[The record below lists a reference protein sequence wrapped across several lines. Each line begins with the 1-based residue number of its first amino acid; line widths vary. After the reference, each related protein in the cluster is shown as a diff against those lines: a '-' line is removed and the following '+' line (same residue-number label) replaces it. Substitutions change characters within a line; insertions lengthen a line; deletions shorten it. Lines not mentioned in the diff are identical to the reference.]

1 MLMPHGRMTM
11 GNADEILNFDV
22 VGLAAKLRSREL
34 SPVEVTD
41 AYLDRIAA
49 TEKRLCAYI
58 TVTAELA
65 RATALRA
72 EREIAAGNWRGTFH
86 GVPIAL
92 KDLCC
97 TKGILTTSGS
107 KVLADHVPDYDATV
121 WTRLAAAGAIL
132 LGKLNMHEF
141 ACGGT
146 AKTAWGT
153 TLNPYDPERIPG
165 GSSSGSG
172 AAIVARSAAATL
184 GSDTGGSIRIPAAF
198 CGCVGLKQTWGRVS
212 RYGILPLADS
222 LDHVGPITRSVRD
235 AAAMLQVIAG
245 HDPND
250 PTSSS
255 EPVPDYSAALGRDL
269 KGVRVGI
276 IRELG
281 RDISAEVAEA
291 FDGAMRTLRDLGAT
305 VDEVSIPL
313 IDAAPALAMNIMY
326 AEGLEY
332 HERWFTERSQ
342 DYGRGVRRML
352 EAAIALPATAY
363 IRSQRARAQMMA
375 EAMRSLEGRDVL
387 ATPACMMAPMKI
399 AEARE
404 GKIGLAQLIRH
415 TAPFN
420 LTGQPA
426 LAIPTGIGADRAP
439 IAIQIVGRP
448 FDEASVLRVADAYE
462 RARGALPPPEFN

>member
-1 MLMPHGRMTM
+1 MAK
-11 GNADEILNFDV
+11 ADEILNLDV
-22 VGLAAKLRSREL
+22 VGLSAELRSREL
-34 SPVEVTD
+34 SPVEVTE

-65 RATALRA
+65 RATALAA
-72 EREIAAGNWRGTFH
+72 ECEIAAGNWRGTFH

-107 KVLADHVPDYDATV
+107 KVLADHVPACDATV
-121 WTRLAAAGAIL
+121 WSRLLAAGAIL

-198 CGCVGLKQTWGRVS
+198 CGCVGLKQTWSRVS

-250 PTSSS
+250 PSSS
-255 EPVPDYSAALGRDL
+255 KEPVPDYSAALGRDL

-276 IRELG
+276 IRELS
-281 RDISAEVAEA
+281 RDISDQVAQS
-291 FDGAMRTLRDLGAT
+291 FDGAIRTLSGLGAM
-305 VDEVSIPL
+305 VDEVSIPS
-313 IDAAPALAMNIMY
+313 IDAAPSIAMNIMY
-326 AEGLEY
+326 AEALEY
-332 HERWFTERSQ
+332 HERWFIERPQ

-363 IRSQRARAQMMA
+363 LRSQRARAQMMA
-375 EAMRSLEGRDVL
+375 EAMRALEGRDVL

-399 AEARE
+399 AEGRE
-404 GKIGLAQLIRH
+404 SKFGLAQLIRH

-426 LAIPTGIGADRAP
+426 IAIPTEIGADGAP
-439 IAIQIVGRP
+439 LSIQIVGRP
-448 FDEASVLRVADAYE
+448 FDESSVLRVADAYE
-462 RARGALPPPEFN
+462 RARGALAAPPEFN

>member
-1 MLMPHGRMTM
+1 MTM
-11 GNADEILNFDV
+11 AKGDEILNLDV
-22 VGLAAKLRSREL
+22 VGLAAKLRAREL

-65 RATALRA
+65 RATALAA

-97 TKGILTTSGS
+97 TKGIPTTSGS
-107 KVLADHVPDYDATV
+107 KVLADHVPDFDATV
-121 WTRLAAAGAIL
+121 WTRLQAAGAIL
-132 LGKLNMHEF
+132 LGKVNMHEF

-198 CGCVGLKQTWGRVS
+198 CGCVGLKQTWSRVS
-212 RYGILPLADS
+212 RYGILQLSGS

-255 EPVPDYSAALGRDL
+255 EPVPDYSAALGGDL

-276 IRELG
+276 ISELA
-281 RDISAEVAEA
+281 RDIAAEVAQS
-291 FDGAMRTLRDLGAT
+291 FDGAMRTLGRLGAI
-305 VDEVSIPL
+305 VDEVSIPS
-313 IDAAPALAMNIMY
+313 IDDASAVALNIMY
-326 AEGLEY
+326 AEALEY
-332 HERWFTERSQ
+332 HESWFTERPQ

-363 IRSQRARAQMMA
+363 VRAQRARAQMMA
-375 EAMRSLEGRDVL
+375 EAMRALEGRAVL
-387 ATPACMMAPMKI
+387 ATPVCMTAPLKI

-404 GKIGLAQLIRH
+404 GKLGLAQLIRH

-420 LTGQPA
+420 VTGQPA
-426 LAIPTGIGADRAP
+426 LAIPTAIGANRAP
-439 IAIQIVGRP
+439 LAIQIVGRP
-448 FDEASVLRVADAYE
+448 FDEPSVLRVADAYE
-462 RARGALPPPEFN
+462 RARGALPSPEFH

>member
-1 MLMPHGRMTM
+1 MDK
-11 GNADEILNFDV
+11 ADEILNLDV
-22 VGLAAKLRSREL
+22 VGLAAKLHAREL
-34 SPVEVTD
+34 SPVEVTE

-49 TEKRLCAYI
+49 TEKSLCAYI

-65 RATALRA
+65 RAAAQRA

-86 GVPIAL
+86 GVPVAL

-97 TKGILTTSGS
+97 TKGIPTTAGS
-107 KVLADHVPDYDATV
+107 KVLADYVPDHDATV

-146 AKTAWGT
+146 ARTAWGT

-172 AAIVARSAAATL
+172 AAIVARSATATL

-198 CGCVGLKQTWGRVS
+198 CGCVGLKQTWSRVS

-235 AAAMLQVIAG
+235 AAAMLQVLAG

-250 PTSSS
+250 PTSSR
-255 EPVPDYSAALGRDL
+255 EPVPDYSVALGRDL
-269 KGVRVGI
+269 KDVRVGI
-276 IRELG
+276 IRELNC
-281 RDISAEVAEA
+281 DVTAEVARA
-291 FDGAMRTLRDLGAT
+291 FDGAMRTLRGLGAV
-305 VDEVSIPL
+305 VDEVSIPS
-313 IDAAPALAMNIMY
+313 IDAAPAAAMTIMY
-326 AEGLEY
+326 AEALEY
-332 HERWFTERSQ
+332 HERWFIERPQ
-342 DYGRGVRRML
+342 DYGRGVRRLL
-352 EAAIALPATAY
+352 EAAAALPATAY
-363 IRSQRARAQMMA
+363 IRAQRARALITA
-375 EAMRSLEGRDVL
+375 EAMRALEGRDAL
-387 ATPACMMAPMKI
+387 ATPACMTAPLKI

-404 GKIGLAQLIRH
+404 GKMGLAQLIRH

-420 LTGQPA
+420 VTGQPA
-426 LAIPTGIGADRAP
+426 LAMPIGIGPDGAP
-439 IAIQIVGRP
+439 LAMQIVGRP
-448 FDEASVLRVADAYE
+448 FDESAVLRVADAYE
-462 RARGALPPPEFN
+462 RARGALEPPKFD

>member
-1 MLMPHGRMTM
+1 MTM
-11 GNADEILNFDV
+11 AKGDEILNLDV
-22 VGLAAKLRSREL
+22 VGLAAKLRAREL

-65 RATALRA
+65 RVSALAA

-97 TKGILTTSGS
+97 TKGIPTTSGS

-121 WTRLAAAGAIL
+121 WTRLQAAGAIL

-172 AAIVARSAAATL
+172 AAIVAQSAAATL

-198 CGCVGLKQTWGRVS
+198 CGCVGLKQTWSRVS
-212 RYGILPLADS
+212 RYGILPLSDS

-250 PTSSS
+250 PTSSG

-281 RDISAEVAEA
+281 RDVTAEITQS
-291 FDGAMRTLRDLGAT
+291 FDGAMRVLGGLGAV
-305 VDEVSIPL
+305 VDEVSIPS
-313 IDAAPALAMNIMY
+313 IDDASTVALNIMY
-326 AEGLEY
+326 AEALEF
-332 HERWFTERSQ
+332 HERWFIERSQ

-352 EAAIALPATAY
+352 EAAIALPAVAY
-363 IRSQRARAQMMA
+363 VRSQRARAQLMA
-375 EAMRSLEGRDVL
+375 EAMRALEGRDVL
-387 ATPACMMAPMKI
+387 ATPVCMTAPLKI

-404 GKIGLAQLIRH
+404 GKLGLAQLIRH

-420 LTGQPA
+420 VTGQPA
-426 LAIPTGIGADRAP
+426 LAIPTGIGANRAP
-439 IAIQIVGRP
+439 LAIQIVGRP
-448 FDEASVLRVADAYE
+448 FDELSVLRVADAYE
-462 RARGALPPPEFN
+462 RARGALPSPVFN

>member
-1 MLMPHGRMTM
+1 M
-11 GNADEILNFDV
+11 GKADEILNLDV

-49 TEKRLCAYI
+49 TEKTLCAYI

-65 RATALRA
+65 RATALAA

-107 KVLADHVPDYDATV
+107 KVLADHVPDCDATV
-121 WTRLAAAGAIL
+121 WTRLSAAGAIL

-198 CGCVGLKQTWGRVS
+198 CGCVGLKQTWSRVS

-250 PTSSS
+250 PTSSD

-269 KGVRVGI
+269 KGVRVGT

-281 RDISAEVAEA
+281 RDISAEVSEA
-291 FDGAMRTLRDLGAT
+291 FNGAMSTLRGLGAI
-305 VDEVSIPL
+305 VDEVSIPSM
-313 IDAAPALAMNIMY
+313 DAAPALAMNIMY

-332 HERWFTERSQ
+332 HERWFTERPQ

-352 EAAIALPATAY
+352 EAAVALPATAY
-363 IRSQRARAQMMA
+363 IRSQRARAQLVA
-375 EAMRSLEGRDVL
+375 EAMRALEGRDVL
-387 ATPACMMAPMKI
+387 ATAACMVAPMKI

-439 IAIQIVGRP
+439 MAIQIIGRP
-448 FDEASVLRVADAYE
+448 FDESSVLRVADAYE
-462 RARGALPPPEFN
+462 RVRGALPSAEFN

>member
-1 MLMPHGRMTM
+1 MTM
-11 GNADEILNFDV
+11 AKGDEILNLDV
-22 VGLAAKLRSREL
+22 VGLAAKLRAREL

-65 RATALRA
+65 RVSALAA

-97 TKGILTTSGS
+97 TKGIPTTSGS

-121 WTRLAAAGAIL
+121 WTRLLAAGAIL

-172 AAIVARSAAATL
+172 AAIVAQSAAATL

-198 CGCVGLKQTWGRVS
+198 CGCVGLKQTWSRVS
-212 RYGILPLADS
+212 RYGILPLSDS

-250 PTSSS
+250 PTSSG
-255 EPVPDYSAALGRDL
+255 ETVPDYSAALGRDL

-276 IRELG
+276 IRELC
-281 RDISAEVAEA
+281 RDVTAEITQS
-291 FDGAMRTLRDLGAT
+291 FDGAMRVLGRLGAV
-305 VDEVSIPL
+305 VDEVSIPS
-313 IDAAPALAMNIMY
+313 IDDASTVALNIMY
-326 AEGLEY
+326 AEALEF
-332 HERWFTERSQ
+332 HERWFIERSQ

-352 EAAIALPATAY
+352 EAAIALPAVAY
-363 IRSQRARAQMMA
+363 VRSQRARAQLMA
-375 EAMRSLEGRDVL
+375 EAMRALESRDVL
-387 ATPACMMAPMKI
+387 ATPVCMTAPLKI

-404 GKIGLAQLIRH
+404 GKLGLAQLIRH

-420 LTGQPA
+420 VTGQPA
-426 LAIPTGIGADRAP
+426 LAIPTGIGANRAP
-439 IAIQIVGRP
+439 LAIQIVGRP
-448 FDEASVLRVADAYE
+448 FDELSVLRVADAYE
-462 RARGALPPPEFN
+462 RARGALPSPEFN

>member
-1 MLMPHGRMTM
+1 MTM
-11 GNADEILNFDV
+11 ARADEILNLDV
-22 VGLAAKLRSREL
+22 VGLAAKMRSREL

-49 TEKRLCAYI
+49 SEKRLCAYI

-65 RATALRA
+65 RAAALAA
-72 EREIAAGNWRGTFH
+72 EREIAAGHWRGTFH

-97 TKGILTTSGS
+97 TRGIPTTSGS

-172 AAIVARSAAATL
+172 AAIVAHSAAATL

-198 CGCVGLKQTWGRVS
+198 CGCVGLKQTWSRVS

-250 PTSSS
+250 PTSSL

-269 KGVRVGI
+269 KDMRIGI
-276 IRELG
+276 IRELS
-281 RDISAEVAEA
+281 RDVTAAVAQS
-291 FDGAMRTLRDLGAT
+291 FDGAMRTLRDLGAI
-305 VDEVSIPL
+305 VDEVSIPS
-313 IDAAPALAMNIMY
+313 IDAAPTVAMNIIY

-332 HERWFTERSQ
+332 HERWFTERPQ
-342 DYGRGVRRML
+342 EYGRGVRRML
-352 EAAIALPATAY
+352 EAALALPATAY
-363 IRSQRARAQMMA
+363 VRSQRARAHMMA
-375 EAMRSLEGRDVL
+375 EAMRALERRDVL
-387 ATPACMMAPMKI
+387 ATPACMTAPLKI

-404 GKIGLAQLIRH
+404 GKLGLAQLIRH

-420 LTGQPA
+420 VTGQPA

-439 IAIQIVGRP
+439 LAIQIIGRP
-448 FDEASVLRVADAYE
+448 FDESSVLRVGDAYE
-462 RARGALPPPEFN
+462 RARGALPSPEFN

>member
-1 MLMPHGRMTM
+1 M
-11 GNADEILNFDV
+11 GIADEILSLDV
-22 VGLAAKLRSREL
+22 VGLAARLRSREL

-41 AYLDRIAA
+41 AYLERIAA

-65 RATALRA
+65 RASALRA
-72 EREIAAGNWRGTFH
+72 EREIAAGNWRGPFH
-86 GVPIAL
+86 GVPVAL

-97 TKGILTTSGS
+97 TNGILTTSGS
-107 KVLADHVPDYDATV
+107 RVLADHVPDYDATV
-121 WTRLAAAGAIL
+121 WARLAAAGAIL

-165 GSSSGSG
+165 GSSSGSA

-198 CGCVGLKQTWGRVS
+198 CGCVGLKQTWSRVS
-212 RYGILPLADS
+212 RYGILPLSDS

-235 AAAMLQVIAG
+235 AAAMLLVIAG

-255 EPVPDYSAALGRDL
+255 EPVPDYSAALGQEIS
-269 KGVRVGI
+269 GVRVGV
-276 IRELG
+276 IREL
-281 RDISAEVAEA
+281 RKDVSREITRS
-291 FDGAMRTLRDLGAT
+291 FDGAMRTLGGLGAI
-305 VDEVSIPL
+305 VDEVSIPS
-313 IDAAPALAMNIMY
+313 IDAAPAAAMNIMH

-332 HERWFTERSQ
+332 HERWFTERPR
-342 DYGRGVRRML
+342 DYGGGVRRML
-352 EAAIALPATAY
+352 EAALALPATAY
-363 IRSQRARAQMMA
+363 IRSQRFRAQLIA
-375 EAMRSLEGRDVL
+375 EAMRALEDREVL
-387 ATPACMMAPMKI
+387 AAPACMTAPLKI

-404 GKIGLAQLIRH
+404 SRLGLAQLIRH

-426 LAIPTGIGADRAP
+426 IAIPTGIGADCAP
-439 IAIQIVGRP
+439 LAMQIVGRP
-448 FDEASVLRVADAYE
+448 FDEPAVLRVADAYE
-462 RARGALPPPEFN
+462 RMRGALPSPKFG

>member
-1 MLMPHGRMTM
+1 M
-11 GNADEILNFDV
+11 GKADEILSLDV
-22 VGLAAKLRSREL
+22 VGLAAKLREREL

-65 RATALRA
+65 RASAVAA
-72 EREIAAGNWRGTFH
+72 ERETAAGNWRGIFH

-97 TKGILTTSGS
+97 TKGIPTTSGS
-107 KVLADHVPDYDATV
+107 KVLADHVPEFDATV
-121 WTRLAAAGAIL
+121 WTRLQAAGAIL

-172 AAIVARSAAATL
+172 AAIVAQSAAATL

-198 CGCVGLKQTWGRVS
+198 CGCVGLKQTWSRVS
-212 RYGILPLADS
+212 RYGILPLSDS
-222 LDHVGPITRSVRD
+222 LDHVGPITRTVRD

-245 HDPND
+245 HDRND
-250 PTSSS
+250 PTSSG
-255 EPVPDYSAALGRDL
+255 ELVPDYMATLDRDL

-276 IRELG
+276 ISELS
-281 RDISAEVAEA
+281 RDVTPDIVQS
-291 FDGAMRTLRDLGAT
+291 FDAAIRTLGGLGAI
-305 VDEVSIPL
+305 VDEVSIPS
-313 IDAAPALAMNIMY
+313 IEDASAIALNIMY
-326 AEGLEY
+326 AEALEY

-342 DYGRGVRRML
+342 DYGRGVRRLL

-375 EAMRSLEGRDVL
+375 EAMRALEGRDVL
-387 ATPACMMAPMKI
+387 ATPVCMTAPLKI

-404 GKIGLAQLIRH
+404 GKLGLAQLIRH

-420 LTGQPA
+420 VTGQPA
-426 LAIPTGIGADRAP
+426 LAIPTGIGSNHAP
-439 IAIQIVGRP
+439 LAMQIVGRP
-448 FDEASVLRVADAYE
+448 FDERSVLRVADAYE
-462 RARGALPPPEFN
+462 RERGALPQLEFN

>member
-1 MLMPHGRMTM
+1 M
-11 GNADEILNFDV
+11 GKAEEILGLDA
-22 VGLAAKLRSREL
+22 VGLSARLRARDL
-34 SPVEVTD
+34 SPVEVTE
-41 AYLDRIAA
+41 AYLDRIAV
-49 TEKRLCAYI
+49 TEKRLCAFI

-65 RATALRA
+65 RASALAA
-72 EREIAAGNWRGTFH
+72 EREIAAGNWRGVFH
-86 GVPIAL
+86 GVPVAL

-97 TKGILTTSGS
+97 TRGILTTSGS
-107 KVLADHVPDYDATV
+107 KVIADYVPDHDATV

-146 AKTAWGT
+146 ARTAWGT

-198 CGCVGLKQTWGRVS
+198 CGCIGLKQTWSRVS
-212 RYGILPLADS
+212 RYGILPLADT

-245 HDPND
+245 YDPKD
-250 PTSSS
+250 PTSSR
-255 EPVPDYSAALGRDL
+255 EGVPDFSATLGRDL
-269 KGVRVGI
+269 EGVRIGVI
-276 IRELG
+276 SELN
-281 RDISAEVAEA
+281 RDVTAEIAESFGA
-291 FDGAMRTLRDLGAT
+291 AMRTLEDLGAI
-305 VDEVSIPL
+305 VDEVSIPS
-313 IDAAPALAMNIMY
+313 IEAAPALAMNIMY

-332 HERWFTERSQ
+332 HEQWFIERAH

-352 EAAIALPATAY
+352 EAAMALPATTY
-363 IRSQRARAQMMA
+363 IRSQRARAQLTA
-375 EAMRSLEGRDVL
+375 ETMRALESRDVL
-387 ATPACMMAPMKI
+387 ATPACMTAPLKI

-404 GKIGLAQLIRH
+404 GKFGLAQLIRH

-439 IAIQIVGRP
+439 LAMQIVGRP
-448 FDEASVLRVADAYE
+448 FDEPSVLRVGDAYE
-462 RARGALPPPEFN
+462 RARGALPPPEFG

>member
-1 MLMPHGRMTM
+1 MAKG
-11 GNADEILNFDV
+11 DEILNLDV
-22 VGLAAKLRSREL
+22 VGLAAKLRAREL
-34 SPVEVTD
+34 SPVEITE

-65 RATALRA
+65 RTSALAA
-72 EREIAAGNWRGTFH
+72 EREIAAGNWRGIFH

-97 TKGILTTSGS
+97 TKGIPTTSGS
-107 KVLADHVPDYDATV
+107 KVLAEYVPDYDATV
-121 WTRLAAAGAIL
+121 WTRLQAAGAIL

-198 CGCVGLKQTWGRVS
+198 CGCVGLKQTWSRVS
-212 RYGILPLADS
+212 RYGILPLSDS

-245 HDPND
+245 HDRND
-250 PTSSS
+250 PTSSA

-281 RDISAEVAEA
+281 RDVTPDIAQS
-291 FDGAMRTLRDLGAT
+291 FDGAMRLFGGLGAV
-305 VDEVSIPL
+305 VDEVSIPS
-313 IDAAPALAMNIMY
+313 IEDASAVALNIMY
-326 AEGLEY
+326 AEALEY
-332 HERWFTERSQ
+332 HERWFVERSQ

-363 IRSQRARAQMMA
+363 VRSQRARAQLTA
-375 EAMRSLEGRDVL
+375 EAMRALKDRDVL
-387 ATPACMMAPMKI
+387 ATPVCMTAPLKI

-404 GKIGLAQLIRH
+404 GKLGLAQLIRH

-420 LTGQPA
+420 VTGQPA
-426 LAIPTGIGADRAP
+426 LSIPTGIGANRAP
-439 IAIQIVGRP
+439 LALQIVGRP
-448 FDEASVLRVADAYE
+448 FDEPSVIRVADAYE
-462 RARGALPPPEFN
+462 RARGALPSPEFN

>member
-1 MLMPHGRMTM
+1 MA
-11 GNADEILNFDV
+11 NANEILNLDV
-22 VGLAAKLRSREL
+22 VGLAAKLRVREL

-41 AYLDRIAA
+41 AYLERIAA

-65 RATALRA
+65 RAAAGRA
-72 EREIAAGNWRGTFH
+72 EREIAAGHWRGTFH

-92 KDLCC
+92 KDLCR
-97 TKGILTTSGS
+97 TRGIPTTSGS
-107 KVLADHVPDYDATV
+107 KVLADYVPDYDATV
-121 WTRLAAAGAIL
+121 WRRLEAAGAIL

-222 LDHVGPITRSVRD
+222 LDHVGPITRSTRD

-245 HDPND
+245 QDPDD
-250 PTSSS
+250 PTSSG
-255 EPVPDYSAALGRDL
+255 EPVPDYAAALGGDL

-281 RDISAEVAEA
+281 RNITDEVAQT
-291 FDGAMRTLRDLGAT
+291 FDGAMRVLRELGAM
-305 VDEVSIPL
+305 VDEVSIPS

-332 HERWFTERSQ
+332 HERWFVERPQ
-342 DYGRGVRRML
+342 NYGRGVRRML
-352 EAAIALPATAY
+352 EAATALPATTY
-363 IRSQRARAQMMA
+363 IRSQRGRAQLMA
-375 EAMRSLEGRDVL
+375 EALSALGDRDVL
-387 ATPACMMAPMKI
+387 ATPACMAAPMKI
-399 AEARE
+399 AEARQ
-404 GKIGLAQLIRH
+404 GRYGLAQLIRH

-426 LAIPTGIGADRAP
+426 LAIPTGIGPDRAP
-439 IAIQIVGRP
+439 LAMQIVGRP
-448 FDEASVLRVADAYE
+448 FDEVSVLRVADAYE
-462 RARGALPPPEFN
+462 RARGALPPPDFK

>member
-1 MLMPHGRMTM
+1 MAR
-11 GNADEILNFDV
+11 ADEILNLDV
-22 VGLAAKLRSREL
+22 VGLAAKMRSREL

-58 TVTAELA
+58 TVTAEMA
-65 RATALRA
+65 RASALAA
-72 EREIAAGNWRGTFH
+72 EREIAAGHWRGTFH

-97 TKGILTTSGS
+97 TRGIPTTSGS

-172 AAIVARSAAATL
+172 AAIVAQSAAATL

-198 CGCVGLKQTWGRVS
+198 CGCVGLKQTWSRVS

-250 PTSSS
+250 PTSSI
-255 EPVPDYSAALGRDL
+255 EPVPDYSAAIGRDL

-276 IRELG
+276 ISELS
-281 RDISAEVAEA
+281 RDITAAVAQS
-291 FDGAMRTLRDLGAT
+291 FDGAMRTLRDLGAI
-305 VDEVSIPL
+305 VDEVSIPS
-313 IDAAPALAMNIMY
+313 IDAAPTIAMNIMY

-332 HERWFTERSQ
+332 HERWFMERPQ
-342 DYGRGVRRML
+342 EYGRGVRRML
-352 EAAIALPATAY
+352 EAALALPATAY
-363 IRSQRARAQMMA
+363 VRSQRARAQMMA
-375 EAMRSLEGRDVL
+375 EAMLALESRDVL
-387 ATPACMMAPMKI
+387 ATPACVTVPPKI

-404 GKIGLAQLIRH
+404 GKLGLAQLIRH

-420 LTGQPA
+420 VTGQPA
-426 LAIPTGIGADRAP
+426 LAIPTGIGADHAP
-439 IAIQIVGRP
+439 LALQIIGRP
-448 FDEASVLRVADAYE
+448 FDESSVLRVGDAYE
-462 RARGALPPPEFN
+462 RARGALPSPEFN

>member
-1 MLMPHGRMTM
+1 MTM
-11 GNADEILNFDV
+11 AKADEILNLDV

-65 RATALRA
+65 RASALAA
-72 EREIAAGNWRGTFH
+72 EHEIAAGNWRGTFH

-107 KVLADHVPDYDATV
+107 KVLAGHVPDCDATV
-121 WTRLAAAGAIL
+121 WTRLQAAGAIL

-198 CGCVGLKQTWGRVS
+198 CGCVGLKQTWSRVS

-245 HDPND
+245 HDPKD

-255 EPVPDYSAALGRDL
+255 ETVPDYSAALGRDL

-276 IRELG
+276 IRELI
-281 RDISAEVAEA
+281 RDVTSEVAQS
-291 FDGAMRTLRDLGAT
+291 FDGAMRTFRDLGAI
-305 VDEVSIPL
+305 VDEVSIPS
-313 IDAAPALAMNIMY
+313 IDAAPTIAMNIMY

-332 HERWFTERSQ
+332 HQQWFIERPQ
-342 DYGRGVRRML
+342 DYGGGVRRML

-363 IRSQRARAQMMA
+363 LRSQRARAQMLA
-375 EAMRSLEGRDVL
+375 EATLALEGRTVL
-387 ATPACMMAPMKI
+387 ATPACMMAPLKI
-399 AEARE
+399 AQARE
-404 GKIGLAQLIRH
+404 GKVGLAQLIRH

-420 LTGQPA
+420 VTGQPA
-426 LAIPTGIGADRAP
+426 LAIPTGVGADRAP
-439 IAIQIVGRP
+439 LAIQIVGRP
-448 FDEASVLRVADAYE
+448 FDEPSVLRVADAYE

>member
-1 MLMPHGRMTM
+1 M
-11 GNADEILNFDV
+11 GKADEILNLDV
-22 VGLAAKLRSREL
+22 VGLAEKLRSREL

-65 RATALRA
+65 RATALAA

-107 KVLADHVPDYDATV
+107 KVLADHVPDCDATV
-121 WTRLAAAGAIL
+121 WTRLSAAGAIL

-153 TLNPYDPERIPG
+153 TLNPYDPQRIPG

-198 CGCVGLKQTWGRVS
+198 CGCVGLKQTWSRVS

-250 PTSSS
+250 PTSSD

-281 RDISAEVAEA
+281 RDISAEVSEA
-291 FDGAMRTLRDLGAT
+291 FDGAMRTLRGLGAI
-305 VDEVSIPL
+305 VDEVSLPT

-332 HERWFTERSQ
+332 HERWFTERPQ

-363 IRSQRARAQMMA
+363 IRSQRARAQLMA
-375 EAMRSLEGRDVL
+375 EAMCALEGRDVL
-387 ATPACMMAPMKI
+387 ATAACMIAPMKI

-426 LAIPTGIGADRAP
+426 LAIPAGIGADRAP
-439 IAIQIVGRP
+439 MAIQIIGRP
-448 FDEASVLRVADAYE
+448 FDESSVLRVADAYE
-462 RARGALPPPEFN
+462 RVRGALPPAEFN

>member
-1 MLMPHGRMTM
+1 MAK
-11 GNADEILNFDV
+11 ADEILNLDV
-22 VGLAAKLRSREL
+22 VGLAAKLRAREL

-65 RATALRA
+65 RATALAA

-97 TKGILTTSGS
+97 TKGIPTTSGS
-107 KVLADHVPDYDATV
+107 KVLADHVPDFDATV
-121 WTRLAAAGAIL
+121 WTRLQAAGAIL

-172 AAIVARSAAATL
+172 AAIVAQSAAATL

-198 CGCVGLKQTWGRVS
+198 CGCVGLKQTWSRVS
-212 RYGILPLADS
+212 RYGILPLSDS

-235 AAAMLQVIAG
+235 AAAMLQVVAG
-245 HDPND
+245 HDAND
-250 PTSSS
+250 PTSSV
-255 EPVPDYSAALGRDL
+255 EPDYAAALGCDL

-281 RDISAEVAEA
+281 RDVTAEIAQS
-291 FDGAMRTLRDLGAT
+291 FDGAMRVLGGLGAV
-305 VDEVSIPL
+305 VDDVSIPS
-313 IDAAPALAMNIMY
+313 IDDASTVALNIMY
-326 AEGLEY
+326 AEALE
-332 HERWFTERSQ
+332 SK
-342 DYGRGVRRML
+342 
-352 EAAIALPATAY
+352 AAAG
-363 IRSQRARAQMMA
+363 S
-375 EAMRSLEGRDVL
+375 
-387 ATPACMMAPMKI
+387 
-399 AEARE
+399 
-404 GKIGLAQLIRH
+404 
-415 TAPFN
+415 
-420 LTGQPA
+420 
-426 LAIPTGIGADRAP
+426 
-439 IAIQIVGRP
+439 
-448 FDEASVLRVADAYE
+448 DA
-462 RARGALPPPEFN
+462 

>member
-1 MLMPHGRMTM
+1 MAI
-11 GNADEILNFDV
+11 ADEILNLDV
-22 VGLAAKLRSREL
+22 VGLAARLRSREL
-34 SPVEVTD
+34 SPVEVVD
-41 AYLDRIAA
+41 AYLDRIAS

-65 RATALRA
+65 RSAALAA

-86 GVPIAL
+86 GVPVAL

-97 TKGILTTSGS
+97 TRGILTTSGS
-107 KVLADHVPDYDATV
+107 KVLADHVPDCDATV
-121 WTRLAAAGAIL
+121 WTRLEAAGAIL

-172 AAIVARSAAATL
+172 AAIVARSAAATI

-198 CGCVGLKQTWGRVS
+198 CGCVGLKQTWSRVS
-212 RYGILPLADS
+212 RYGILPLSDS

-269 KGVRVGI
+269 KGVRIGI
-276 IRELG
+276 IRELSQ
-281 RDISAEVAEA
+281 DVTAEVAQS
-291 FDGAMRTLRDLGAT
+291 FDGAMRTLRGLGAL
-305 VDEVSIPL
+305 VDEVSIPS
-313 IDAAPALAMNIMY
+313 IDAAPAVAMNIMY

-332 HERWFTERSQ
+332 HQRWFTERPQ
-342 DYGRGVRRML
+342 EYGRGVRRML
-352 EAAIALPATAY
+352 DAAIALPATA
-363 IRSQRARAQMMA
+363 QMMA
-375 EAMRSLEGRDVL
+375 EAMRALEGRDVL

-404 GKIGLAQLIRH
+404 GKVGLAQLIRH
-415 TAPFN
+415 SAPFN
-420 LTGQPA
+420 VTGQPA

-439 IAIQIVGRP
+439 LAIQIVGRP
-448 FDEASVLRVADAYE
+448 FDEPSVLRVADAYE

>member
-1 MLMPHGRMTM
+1 MTK
-11 GNADEILNFDV
+11 ADEILNLDV
-22 VGLAAKLRSREL
+22 VGLASKLRSREL

-72 EREIAAGNWRGTFH
+72 EREIASGNWRGTFH
-86 GVPIAL
+86 GVPVAL

-107 KVLADHVPDYDATV
+107 RVLADHVPDYDATA

-141 ACGGT
+141 ACNGT
-146 AKTAWGT
+146 ARTAWGI
-153 TLNPYDPERIPG
+153 TLNPYDSARIPG

-212 RYGILPLADS
+212 RYGVLPLSNS

-245 HDPND
+245 RDPND
-250 PTSSS
+250 PTSSD
-255 EPVPDYSAALGRDL
+255 ERVPDYSAALGRDL
-269 KGVRVGI
+269 SGVRVGV
-276 IRELG
+276 IRRLG
-281 RDISAEVAEA
+281 QDIAADVAQS
-291 FDGAMRTLRDLGAT
+291 FGDAMRTLGELGAI
-305 VDEVSIPL
+305 VDEVSIPS
-313 IDAAPALAMNIMY
+313 IDAAPMIAMNIMY
-326 AEGLEY
+326 AEALEY
-332 HERWFTERSQ
+332 HERWFTERPQ

-352 EAAIALPATAY
+352 ETAAALPPTAY
-363 IRSQRARAQMMA
+363 IRSQRARTQMMA
-375 EAMRSLEGRDVL
+375 ETTRALEGRDVL
-387 ATPACMMAPMKI
+387 ATPACMTGPMKI

-404 GKIGLAQLIRH
+404 AKLGLTQLIRH

-420 LTGQPA
+420 VTGQPA
-426 LAIPTGIGADRAP
+426 IAIPTGIGADGAP
-439 IAIQIVGRP
+439 MAIQIAGRP
-448 FDEASVLRVADAYE
+448 FDELSVLRVADAYE
-462 RARGALPPPEFN
+462 RARGALTPPEFS

>member
-1 MLMPHGRMTM
+1 MTM
-11 GNADEILNFDV
+11 AKSDEILDLDV

-65 RATALRA
+65 RATALAA
-72 EREIAAGNWRGTFH
+72 EHEIAAGKWRGTFH

-97 TKGILTTSGS
+97 TKGIPTTSGS
-107 KVLADHVPDYDATV
+107 KVLADHVPDFDATV
-121 WTRLAAAGAIL
+121 WTRLQAAGAIL

-198 CGCVGLKQTWGRVS
+198 CGCVGLKQTWSRVS
-212 RYGILPLADS
+212 RYGILPLSDS

-269 KGVRVGI
+269 KGVRIGI

-281 RDISAEVAEA
+281 RDITAEVAQS
-291 FDGAMRTLRDLGAT
+291 FDGAMRTLERLGAI
-305 VDEVSIPL
+305 VDEVSVPS
-313 IDAAPALAMNIMY
+313 IDEASAVALNIMY
-326 AEGLEY
+326 AEALEY

-342 DYGRGVRRML
+342 DYGRGVRRLL
-352 EAAIALPATAY
+352 EAAMALPATAY
-363 IRSQRARAQMMA
+363 VRSQRARARMMA

-387 ATPACMMAPMKI
+387 ATPVCMTAPLKI

-404 GKIGLAQLIRH
+404 GKLGLAQLIRH

-420 LTGQPA
+420 VTGQPA
-426 LAIPTGIGADRAP
+426 LAIPTGIGANRAP
-439 IAIQIVGRP
+439 LAIQIVGRP
-448 FDEASVLRVADAYE
+448 FDEISLLRVADAYE
-462 RARGALPPPEFN
+462 RARGALPSPEFN

>member
-1 MLMPHGRMTM
+1 M
-11 GNADEILNFDV
+11 AASEDILALDA
-22 VGLAAKLRSREL
+22 VGLAARLKAREL

-49 TEKRLCAYI
+49 TEKRLCAYV

-65 RATALRA
+65 RESARRA
-72 EREIAAGNWRGTFH
+72 EREIAAGGWRGTFH
-86 GVPIAL
+86 GVPVAL

-97 TKGILTTSGS
+97 TRGILTTSAS
-107 KVLADHVPDYDATV
+107 RVLADYVPDLDATV
-121 WTRLAAAGAIL
+121 WARLAAQGAVL

-153 TLNPYDPERIPG
+153 TLNPYDPARLPG
-165 GSSSGSG
+165 GSSSGSA

-198 CGCVGLKQTWGRVS
+198 CGCVGLKQTYSRVS
-212 RYGILPLADS
+212 RYGVLPLSDS

-269 KGVRVGI
+269 KGVRVGVV
-276 IRELG
+276 RELNQG
-281 RDISAEVAEA
+281 VTDEVAQSFKA
-291 FDGAMRTLRDLGAT
+291 AMRTLERLGAA
-305 VDEVSIPL
+305 VDEVSIPS
-313 IDAAPALAMNIMY
+313 IEEAGTVAMNVMY
-326 AEGLEY
+326 AEALEY
-332 HERWFTERSQ
+332 HERWFVQRAQ
-342 DYGRGVRRML
+342 DYGRGVRKML
-352 EAAIALPATAY
+352 EAATALPATAY
-363 IRSQRARAQMMA
+363 VRAIRARARIIA
-375 EAMRSLEGRDVL
+375 DAMRAMEGRDVL
-387 ATPACMMAPMKI
+387 VTPACAMAPMTI

-404 GKIGLAQLIRH
+404 SKVGLAQLIRH

-420 LTGQPA
+420 VTGQPA
-426 LAIPTGIGADRAP
+426 LAIATGVSDGGAPLAM
-439 IAIQIVGRP
+439 QIIGRP
-448 FDEASVLRVADAYE
+448 FDEPAVIRVGDAYE
-462 RARGALPPPEFN
+462 RARGPLPPPKFA

>member
-1 MLMPHGRMTM
+1 M
-11 GNADEILNFDV
+11 AAAQDILALDV
-22 VGLAAKLRSREL
+22 VGLAAKLKAREL

-65 RATALRA
+65 RESARRA
-72 EREIAAGNWRGTFH
+72 EREIAGGRWRGTFH
-86 GVPIAL
+86 GVPVAL

-97 TKGILTTSGS
+97 TAGILTTSAS
-107 KVLADHVPDYDATV
+107 KVLADHVPDCDATV
-121 WTRLAAAGAIL
+121 WARLAAQGAVL

-153 TLNPYDPERIPG
+153 TLNPYDPARIPG
-165 GSSSGSG
+165 GSSSGSA

-198 CGCVGLKQTWGRVS
+198 CGCVGLKQTYSRVS
-212 RYGILPLADS
+212 RYGVLPLSDS

-245 HDPND
+245 HDPDD
-250 PTSSS
+250 PTSSA

-269 KGVRVGI
+269 KGVRVGV
-276 IRELG
+276 IRELNQG
-281 RDISAEVAEA
+281 LTDEVARSLEA
-291 FDGAMRTLRDLGAT
+291 AMRTLAGLGAI
-305 VDEVSIPL
+305 VDEVSLPSVEESG
-313 IDAAPALAMNIMY
+313 AVAMNIMY
-326 AEGLEY
+326 AEALEY
-332 HERWFTERSQ
+332 HESWFVQRVQ
-342 DYGRGVRRML
+342 DYGRGVRKML
-352 EAAIALPATAY
+352 EAATVLPATAY
-363 IRSQRARAQMMA
+363 VRANRARARVIA
-375 EAMRSLEGRDVL
+375 DAMRALEGRDVL
-387 ATPACMMAPMKI
+387 ATPACAMAPMTI

-404 GKIGLAQLIRH
+404 SKIGLAQLIRH

-420 LTGQPA
+420 VTGQPA
-426 LAIPTGIGADRAP
+426 LAIPTGVSAAGAPLAM
-439 IAIQIVGRP
+439 QIVGRP
-448 FDEASVLRVADAYE
+448 FDEAAVIRVGDAYE
-462 RARGALPPPEFN
+462 RARGPLPAPKFA

>member
-1 MLMPHGRMTM
+1 MAKG
-11 GNADEILNFDV
+11 DEILNLDV
-22 VGLAAKLRSREL
+22 VGLAAKLRAREL

-65 RATALRA
+65 RVSALAA

-97 TKGILTTSGS
+97 TRGIPTTSGS

-121 WTRLAAAGAIL
+121 WTRLQAAGAIL

-172 AAIVARSAAATL
+172 AAIVAQSAAATL

-198 CGCVGLKQTWGRVS
+198 CGCVGLKQTWSRVS
-212 RYGILPLADS
+212 RYGILPLTDS

-250 PTSSS
+250 PTSSG
-255 EPVPDYSAALGRDL
+255 ETVPDYSAALGCDL

-281 RDISAEVAEA
+281 RDVTAEVAQS
-291 FDGAMRTLRDLGAT
+291 FDGAMRTLGGLGAV
-305 VDEVSIPL
+305 VDEVSIPS
-313 IDAAPALAMNIMY
+313 IDDASTVALNIMY
-326 AEGLEY
+326 AEALEY

-352 EAAIALPATAY
+352 EAAIALPAVAY
-363 IRSQRARAQMMA
+363 VRSQRARAQLMA
-375 EAMRSLEGRDVL
+375 EAMRALEGRDVL
-387 ATPACMMAPMKI
+387 ATPVCMTAPLKI

-404 GKIGLAQLIRH
+404 GKLALAQLIRH

-420 LTGQPA
+420 VTGQPA
-426 LAIPTGIGADRAP
+426 LAIPTGIGVNRAP
-439 IAIQIVGRP
+439 VAIQIVGRP
-448 FDEASVLRVADAYE
+448 FDELSVLRVADAYE
-462 RARGALPPPEFN
+462 RARGALPSPEFS

>member
-1 MLMPHGRMTM
+1 MAKG
-11 GNADEILNFDV
+11 DEILNLDV
-22 VGLAAKLRSREL
+22 VGLAAKLRAREL

-65 RATALRA
+65 RVSALAA

-97 TKGILTTSGS
+97 TRGIPTTSGS

-121 WTRLAAAGAIL
+121 WTRLQAAGAIL

-172 AAIVARSAAATL
+172 AAIVAQSAAATL

-198 CGCVGLKQTWGRVS
+198 CGCVGLKQTWSRVS
-212 RYGILPLADS
+212 RYGILPLSDS

-250 PTSSS
+250 PTSSG

-281 RDISAEVAEA
+281 RDVTAEVAQS
-291 FDGAMRTLRDLGAT
+291 FDGAMRVLGGLGAV
-305 VDEVSIPL
+305 VDEVSIPS
-313 IDAAPALAMNIMY
+313 IDDASTVALNIMY
-326 AEGLEY
+326 AEALEF
-332 HERWFTERSQ
+332 HERWFIERSQ

-352 EAAIALPATAY
+352 EAAIALPAVAY
-363 IRSQRARAQMMA
+363 VRSQRARAQLMA
-375 EAMRSLEGRDVL
+375 EAMRALEGRDVL
-387 ATPACMMAPMKI
+387 VTPVCMTAPLKI

-404 GKIGLAQLIRH
+404 GKLGLAQLIRH

-420 LTGQPA
+420 VTGQPA
-426 LAIPTGIGADRAP
+426 LAIPTGIGANRAP
-439 IAIQIVGRP
+439 LAIQIVGRP
-448 FDEASVLRVADAYE
+448 FDELSVLRVADAYE
-462 RARGALPPPEFN
+462 RARGALPSPEFN

>member
-1 MLMPHGRMTM
+1 M
-11 GNADEILNFDV
+11 GKADEILNLDV
-22 VGLAAKLRSREL
+22 VGLATKLRSREL

-65 RATALRA
+65 RAAARRA

-86 GVPIAL
+86 GIPVAL

-97 TKGILTTSGS
+97 TSGIPTTAGS
-107 KVLADHVPDYDATV
+107 KVLADYVPDYDATV

-153 TLNPYDPERIPG
+153 TLNPYDPDRIPG

-172 AAIVARSAAATL
+172 AAIVAHSAAATL

-198 CGCVGLKQTWGRVS
+198 CGCVGLKQTWSRVS

-245 HDPND
+245 YDPND
-250 PTSSS
+250 PTSSR
-255 EPVPDYSAALGRDL
+255 EPVPNYSAALGRDL

-276 IRELG
+276 VLELSC
-281 RDISAEVAEA
+281 DVTDQVARA
-291 FDGAMRTLRDLGAT
+291 LDGAMRTLRNLGAA
-305 VDEVSIPL
+305 VDEVSIPS
-313 IDAAPALAMNIMY
+313 IDGAPAAAMTIMY
-326 AEGLEY
+326 AEALEY
-332 HERWFTERSQ
+332 HERWFAERQQ
-342 DYGRGVRRML
+342 DYGRGVRRLL
-352 EAAIALPATAY
+352 EAAAALPATAY
-363 IRSQRARAQMMA
+363 IRSQRARAQTTA
-375 EAMRSLEGRDVL
+375 EAMRALEGRDVL
-387 ATPACMMAPMKI
+387 ATPACMTAPLKI

-420 LTGQPA
+420 VTGQPA
-426 LAIPTGIGADRAP
+426 LAIPTGIGADGAP
-439 IAIQIVGRP
+439 LAIQIVGRP
-448 FDEASVLRVADAYE
+448 FDELSVLRVADAYE
-462 RARGALPPPEFN
+462 RARGALEPPAFN

>member
-1 MLMPHGRMTM
+1 M
-11 GNADEILNFDV
+11 GKADEILDLDA
-22 VGLAAKLRSREL
+22 VGLSAKLRAREL

-65 RATALRA
+65 RASAIAA
-72 EREIAAGNWRGTFH
+72 EREIAAGNWRGVFH
-86 GVPIAL
+86 GVPVAL

-97 TKGILTTSGS
+97 TRGILTTSGS
-107 KVLADHVPDYDATV
+107 KVLADYVPDHDATV
-121 WTRLAAAGAIL
+121 WTRLQAAGAIL

-146 AKTAWGT
+146 ARTAWGT

-198 CGCVGLKQTWGRVS
+198 CGCVGLKQTWSRVS
-212 RYGILPLADS
+212 RYGILPLADT

-245 HDPND
+245 YDPND
-250 PTSSS
+250 ATSSR
-255 EPVPDYSAALGRDL
+255 EPVPDYSAALGRGL
-269 KGVRVGI
+269 KGVRIGVISELNRDVTAQVG
-276 IRELG
+276 ESFG
-281 RDISAEVAEA
+281 A
-291 FDGAMRTLRDLGAT
+291 AMRTLRDLGAI
-305 VDEVSIPL
+305 VDEVSIPS
-313 IDAAPALAMNIMY
+313 IDAAPTLAMNIMY

-332 HERWFTERSQ
+332 HERWFIERSR

-352 EAAIALPATAY
+352 EAAMALPATAY
-363 IRSQRARAQMMA
+363 IRSQRARAQLMA
-375 EAMRSLEGRDVL
+375 ETMRALEGRDVL
-387 ATPACMMAPMKI
+387 ATPACMAAPLKI

-404 GKIGLAQLIRH
+404 GKLGLAQLIRH

-439 IAIQIVGRP
+439 LAMQIVGRP
-448 FDEASVLRVADAYE
+448 FDEPSVLRVGDAYQS
-462 RARGALPPPEFN
+462 ARGALPPPEFN